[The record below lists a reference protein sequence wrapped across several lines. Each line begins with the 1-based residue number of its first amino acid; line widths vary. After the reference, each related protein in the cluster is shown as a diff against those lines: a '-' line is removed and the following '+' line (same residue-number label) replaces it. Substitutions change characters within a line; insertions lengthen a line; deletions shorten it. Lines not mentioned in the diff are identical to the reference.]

1 MSEMVEYVPLVL
13 PSKGKPYK
21 DFNASALAIRSMI
34 GRDEKILAEISSENL
49 DKKFNA
55 LIKAVTRGVD
65 PLKLT
70 LGDRK
75 YILLWLIMNTHG
87 KMHAADFYCEH
98 CMQKVSTE
106 VDFSTINNV
115 ELPDTFEPVHNL
127 ILEKSGDIWLRLL
140 TVEDEMKTTE
150 YEKHFGSAW
159 VYRFAL
165 GVVDQE
171 KSLAEIV
178 KRLEE
183 MPSPDFQK
191 VKAFHETYDH
201 GPNMEAHYECPKCG
215 GEGLVAV
222 TFRIEYFLPYGKALK
237 SHYAEAV

>member
-1 MSEMVEYVPLVL
+1 MQENEYVPLVL

-21 DFNASALAIRSMI
+21 DFKPEALAIRSMI
-34 GRDEKILAEISSENL
+34 GRDEKILAEISQENL
-49 DKKFNA
+49 DKKFNV
-55 LIKAVTRGVD
+55 LVKAVTRGID

-87 KMHAADFYCEH
+87 KMHVADFFCEH

-106 VDFSTINNV
+106 IDFSTIENV
-115 ELPDTFEPVHNL
+115 ELPDTFDPVHKVT
-127 ILEKSGDIWLRLL
+127 LEKSGEIWLRLL
-140 TVEDEMKTTE
+140 TVEDEMKATE

-159 VYRFAL
+159 VYRYAL
-165 GVVDQE
+165 AVVAQE
-171 KSLAEIV
+171 TSLAEIV

-183 MPSPDFQK
+183 MPSADFQ
-191 VKAFHETYDH
+191 VIKAFQEKYDH
-201 GPNMEAHYECPKCG
+201 GPNMEAKYECPKCG

-222 TFRIEYFLPYGKALK
+222 TFRIEHFLPYGKALK
-237 SHYAEAV
+237 PHYEAAM